1 MPLLS
6 KIISYHLKSFGFCNF
21 VRRLHCH
28 DVGICSFVSKRHC
41 QAVAAFS
48 HLLRFKVLRVVR
60 FCVEDALPLSRRDVL
75 ESSTFVSFAFND
87 ESIGRRST
95 YLIAALLTRQTSS
108 HLEGTVG

>member
-1 MPLLS
+1 M
-6 KIISYHLKSFGFCNF
+6 
-21 VRRLHCH
+21 
-28 DVGICSFVSKRHC
+28 SKRHC